1 MGSLFRRPKMPPLP
15 PVIEPEPADVP
26 TAEDE
31 ARAIEEAAQM
41 RKRQRNRKG
50 RRSTIL
56 TDNKL
61 GDIEEEN
68 LKKTIL
74 GG

>member
-1 MGSLFRRPKMPPLP
+1 MGSLFRRPSLP
-15 PVIEPEPADVP
+15 PIPQVIEPEPADVP

-56 TDNKL
+56 TEPDMEDEQVKLKKPLL
-61 GDIEEEN
+61 GD
-68 LKKTIL
+68 
-74 GG
+74 

>member
-1 MGSLFRRPKMPPLP
+1 MGSLFRKPSLP
-15 PVIEPEPADVP
+15 PIPQVIEPEPADVP

-41 RKRQRNRKG
+41 RKS

-56 TDNKL
+56 TEPDMEDEQVKLKKPLL
-61 GDIEEEN
+61 GD
-68 LKKTIL
+68 
-74 GG
+74 

>member
-1 MGSLFRRPKMPPLP
+1 MGSLFRKPSMPPIP
-15 PVIEPEPADVP
+15 QVIEPEPADVP

-56 TDNKL
+56 TNPDMEDEQVKLKKPLL
-61 GDIEEEN
+61 GD
-68 LKKTIL
+68 
-74 GG
+74 

>member
-1 MGSLFRRPKMPPLP
+1 MGSLFRKPSMPPIP
-15 PVIEPEPADVP
+15 QVIEPEPADVP

-56 TDNKL
+56 TEPDMEDEQVKLKKPLL
-61 GDIEEEN
+61 GD
-68 LKKTIL
+68 
-74 GG
+74 

>member
-50 RRSTIL
+50 FA
-56 TDNKL
+56 
-61 GDIEEEN
+61 
-68 LKKTIL
+68 
-74 GG
+74 

>member
-1 MGSLFRRPKMPPLP
+1 MGSLFRKPSLP
-15 PVIEPEPADVP
+15 PIPQVIEPDPADVP

-56 TDNKL
+56 TEPDMEDEQVKLKKPLL
-61 GDIEEEN
+61 GD
-68 LKKTIL
+68 
-74 GG
+74 

>member
-1 MGSLFRRPKMPPLP
+1 MGSLFRKPSMPPIP
-15 PVIEPEPADVP
+15 QVIEPEPADVP

-31 ARAIEEAAQM
+31 ARAIEEAAQI

-56 TDNKL
+56 TEPDMEDEQVKLKKPLL
-61 GDIEEEN
+61 GD
-68 LKKTIL
+68 
-74 GG
+74 

>member
-1 MGSLFRRPKMPPLP
+1 MGSLFRKPSLP
-15 PVIEPEPADVP
+15 PIPQVIEPEPADVP

-56 TDNKL
+56 TNPDMEDEQVKLKKPLL
-61 GDIEEEN
+61 GD
-68 LKKTIL
+68 
-74 GG
+74 

>member
-1 MGSLFRRPKMPPLP
+1 MGSLFRKPSLP
-15 PVIEPEPADVP
+15 PIPQVIEPEPADVP

-41 RKRQRNRKG
+41 RKRLRNRKG

-56 TDNKL
+56 TEPDMEDEQVKLKKPLL
-61 GDIEEEN
+61 GD
-68 LKKTIL
+68 
-74 GG
+74 

>member
-1 MGSLFRRPKMPPLP
+1 MGSLFRKPSLP
-15 PVIEPEPADVP
+15 PIPQVIEPEPADVP

-56 TDNKL
+56 TQPDMEDEQVKLKKPLL
-61 GDIEEEN
+61 GD
-68 LKKTIL
+68 
-74 GG
+74 

>member
-1 MGSLFRRPKMPPLP
+1 MGSLFRKPSMHPIPQ
-15 PVIEPEPADVP
+15 VIEPEPADVP

-56 TDNKL
+56 TEPDMEDEQVKLKKPLL
-61 GDIEEEN
+61 GD
-68 LKKTIL
+68 
-74 GG
+74 

>member
-1 MGSLFRRPKMPPLP
+1 MGSLFRKPSLP
-15 PVIEPEPADVP
+15 PIPQVIEPEPADVP

-56 TDNKL
+56 TEPDMEDEQVK
-61 GDIEEEN
+61 
-68 LKKTIL
+68 LKKPL
-74 GG
+74 QGD

>member
-1 MGSLFRRPKMPPLP
+1 MGSLFRKPSLP
-15 PVIEPEPADVP
+15 PIPQVIEPEPADVP

-56 TDNKL
+56 TEPDMEDEQVKL
-61 GDIEEEN
+61 KRPLQGD
-68 LKKTIL
+68 
-74 GG
+74 

>member
-1 MGSLFRRPKMPPLP
+1 MGSLFRKPSMPPIP
-15 PVIEPEPADVP
+15 QVIEPEPADVP

-56 TDNKL
+56 TEPELEDEQVKLKKPLL
-61 GDIEEEN
+61 GD
-68 LKKTIL
+68 
-74 GG
+74 

>member
-1 MGSLFRRPKMPPLP
+1 MGSLFRKPSMPPIP
-15 PVIEPEPADVP
+15 QVIEPEPADVP

-31 ARAIEEAAQM
+31 ARAIEEAARM

-56 TDNKL
+56 TEPDMEDEKVKLKKPLL
-61 GDIEEEN
+61 GD
-68 LKKTIL
+68 
-74 GG
+74 

>member
-1 MGSLFRRPKMPPLP
+1 MGSLFRKPSLP
-15 PVIEPEPADVP
+15 PIPQVIEPEPADVP

-56 TDNKL
+56 TKPELEDEAVKLKKPLL
-61 GDIEEEN
+61 GD
-68 LKKTIL
+68 
-74 GG
+74 

>member
-1 MGSLFRRPKMPPLP
+1 MGSLFRKPSLP
-15 PVIEPEPADVP
+15 PIPQVIEPEPADV
-26 TAEDE
+26 TSAEDE

-56 TDNKL
+56 TTPELED
-61 GDIEEEN
+61 EEPT
-68 LKKTIL
+68 LKKPLL
-74 GG
+74 GA

>member
-15 PVIEPEPADVP
+15 EVIEPDPTDVP

-50 RRSTIL
+50 RRSTIITEPDMEDEQVKL
-56 TDNKL
+56 KKPLL
-61 GDIEEEN
+61 GD
-68 LKKTIL
+68 
-74 GG
+74 

>member
-1 MGSLFRRPKMPPLP
+1 MGSIFKPKILP
-15 PVIEPEPADVP
+15 PIPQVIEPEPADVP

-56 TDNKL
+56 TEPDMEDETVKLKKPLL
-61 GDIEEEN
+61 GD
-68 LKKTIL
+68 
-74 GG
+74 

>member
-1 MGSLFRRPKMPPLP
+1 MGSLFRKPSLP
-15 PVIEPEPADVP
+15 PIPQVIEPDPADVP

-56 TDNKL
+56 TSPTYGETDATTSKPTL
-61 GDIEEEN
+61 
-68 LKKTIL
+68 L